1 MNPVQ
6 EFYRLM
12 NNKEQRNFIRMNPA
26 WYKEFNRTRDAHTH
40 FMQVFDI
47 AKREATPSRL
57 ATIDKHLN
65 TANLMLKLIK
75 GFK

>member
-1 MNPVQ
+1 MQ
-6 EFYRLM
+6 EFYRM
-12 NNKEQRNFIRMNPA
+12 INNKEQRDFIRMNPV
-26 WYKEFNRTRDAHTH
+26 WYKEFNRTQDAHTH
-40 FMQVFDI
+40 FKNAFDV